1 MSDEDNDSFS
11 LPLSG
16 KDFDLPAVRVSVA
29 LLAER
34 VRTQGKTLAEIEKLL
49 KEDYV
54 CKHEWR
60 PVMRLVYGMASL
72 MLVAVVTAIV
82 GSVLKGHPG

>member
-1 MSDEDNDSFS
+1 MADPPDDFYS
-11 LPLSG
+11 LPGSG
-16 KDFDLPAVRVSVA
+16 KEFDLPALRVSVA

-34 VRTQGKTLAEIEKLL
+34 VRTQGRLIEDLEACLKAE
-49 KEDYV
+49 YV
-54 CKHEWR
+54 VRHEFR

-82 GSVLKGHPG
+82 NSVLKVPL

>member
-1 MSDEDNDSFS
+1 MSETDENPF
-11 LPLSG
+11 
-16 KDFDLPAVRVSVA
+16 AVPHTGRDWDTIRLDVRVA
-29 LLAER
+29 LLRQSLE
-34 VRTQGKTLAEIEKLL
+34 TQKSDLEDMKRSL

-54 CKHEWR
+54 CKHEFR

-82 GSVLKGHPG
+82 NSVLKVHL